1 MADARRIPLLLL
13 KAHNPGYTKKTGV
26 YVAPFDDKRPRAPHA
41 GTPPAKASVSLF
53 DEPHK
58 PQPPGAVPHPRT
70 GEKGQKVMI
79 HYPHQPTP
87 EATWHMP
94 GEVATC
100 TPGSVLP
107 AALHGVPFAPWK
119 EAPKTREDWD
129 YVTGQNDELEEP
141 AMELQDKKVPASGV
155 LVLEPDGRVWVI
167 SPTNG
172 FGNTHATFPKGGREN
187 GLSLQANAIKEAYE
201 ETGLQVEIDSF
212 LGDLVRSTSI
222 ARYYL
227 ARRVGGMPS
236 AMGWESQAVHLVPA
250 GKLVE
255 FVDRADDKKLAGW
268 LTALQPGS

>member
-1 MADARRIPLLLL
+1 MADARRVPLLLL
-13 KAHNPGYTKKTGV
+13 KAHNPGYTKKTGT
-26 YVAPFDDKRPRAPHA
+26 YVAPFDDKRPKSALAEAP
-41 GTPPAKASVSLF
+41 PDKASNTLF
-53 DEPHK
+53 HAHHK
-58 PQPPGAVPHPRT
+58 PQPPGAVPHPAP

-79 HYPHQPTP
+79 HDPHQPTP
-87 EATWHMP
+87 EVNWHMP
-94 GEVATC
+94 DDVATC
-100 TPGSVLP
+100 TPGSALP

-119 EAPKTREDWD
+119 EAPRTQEDWD
-129 YVTGQNDELEEP
+129 CVAGQNNELEEP
-141 AMELQDKKVPASGV
+141 AMELPEKKVPASGV

-172 FGNTHATFPKGGREN
+172 FGNTHATFPKGGREH

-212 LGDLVRSTSI
+212 LGDLVRSTSV

-227 ARRVGGMPS
+227 ARRVGGTPA

-250 GKLVE
+250 AKLVE

-268 LTALQPGS
+268 LAALQPGN